1 MASEA
6 MIPIGFLNLLSEG
19 TEDYYLFYDCKTGI
33 VSFSDNIKEAFDI
46 FPDGK
51 ACCTL
56 TEWRSLVG
64 PGDLP
69 RL

>member
-46 FPDGK
+46 
-51 ACCTL
+51 
-56 TEWRSLVG
+56 
-64 PGDLP
+64 
-69 RL
+69 